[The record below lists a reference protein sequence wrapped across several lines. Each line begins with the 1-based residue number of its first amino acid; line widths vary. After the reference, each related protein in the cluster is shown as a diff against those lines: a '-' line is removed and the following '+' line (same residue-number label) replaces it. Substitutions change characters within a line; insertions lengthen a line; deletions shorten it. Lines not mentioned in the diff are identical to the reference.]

1 MNPNFGEVWVYLSAS
16 PLTALTATLLA
27 YLIGDWLYRK
37 SGRMPLLNPVL
48 IAVVLI
54 TLCLMASGIDYWTYF
69 EGAQFVHFLLGPA
82 TVALAIPVAK
92 LLRDM
97 SGGFAS
103 LGIALF
109 LGSVTASVS
118 AVVIGELLNASQQTV
133 LSLAPK
139 SVTTAIAMGISERI
153 GGLPSLTAVCVIMTG
168 VIGAILGPYVLNAAR
183 ITSWDAR
190 GFAMGVAAHGIGT
203 ARAIQINEK
212 AGAFAS
218 LAVGLNGLAT
228 ATLIPIFWSLWQWW
242 GGASL

>member
-1 MNPNFGEVWVYLSAS
+1 MQPDFQEVWVYLSAS
-16 PLTALTATLLA
+16 PLTALTVTLIA
-27 YLIGDWLYRK
+27 YLTGDWLYQR
-37 SGRMPLLNPVL
+37 SGRQPILNPVL

-54 TLCLMASGIDYWTYF
+54 TFGLTVTGIDYWTYF

-92 LLRDM
+92 LLKSMR
-97 SGGFAS
+97 GGFT
-103 LGIALF
+103 ALF
-109 LGSVTASVS
+109 TALACGSVTAAVS
-118 AVVIGELLNASQQTV
+118 AVVIADLLDASTQTV
-133 LSLAPK
+133 MSLAPK
-139 SVTTAIAMGISERI
+139 SVTTPIAMGISERI

-203 ARAIQINEK
+203 ARAIQINK
-212 AGAFAS
+212 DAGAFAS

-228 ATLIPIFWSLWQWW
+228 AALIPLFWAIWQWW
-242 GGASL
+242 SGS

>member
-1 MNPNFGEVWVYLSAS
+1 MNPNFEEVWVYLSAS
-16 PLTALTATLLA
+16 PLTALTVTLLA
-27 YLIGDWLYRK
+27 YLIGDWIYQK
-37 SGRMPLLNPVL
+37 FNRMPVLNPVL
-48 IAVVLI
+48 IAVILI
-54 TLCLMASGIDYWTYF
+54 TVGLTVSGIDYWTYF

-92 LLRDM
+92 LLKSMR
-97 SGGFAS
+97 GGYGALLVS
-103 LGIALF
+103 LTS
-109 LGSVTASVS
+109 GSVTAALS
-118 AVVIGELLNASQQTV
+118 AVLIAEMLEASTQTV

-139 SVTTAIAMGISERI
+139 SVTTPIAMGISERI

-168 VIGAILGPYVLNAAR
+168 IIGAMLGPYVLNAAR

-203 ARAIQINEK
+203 ARAIQINQQ

-242 GGASL
+242 VNG

>member
-1 MNPNFGEVWVYLSAS
+1 MQPDFQEVWVYLSAS
-16 PLTALTATLLA
+16 PLTALTVTLIA
-27 YLIGDWLYRK
+27 YLTGDWLYQR
-37 SGRMPLLNPVL
+37 SGRQPILNPVL

-54 TLCLMASGIDYWTYF
+54 TLGLTVTGIDYWTYF

-92 LLRDM
+92 LLKSMR
-97 SGGFAS
+97 GGFT
-103 LGIALF
+103 ALF
-109 LGSVTASVS
+109 TALACGSVTAAVS
-118 AVVIGELLNASQQTV
+118 AVVIADLLDASTQTV
-133 LSLAPK
+133 MSLAPK
-139 SVTTAIAMGISERI
+139 SVTTPIAMGISERI

-203 ARAIQINEK
+203 ARAIQINK
-212 AGAFAS
+212 DAGAFAS

-228 ATLIPIFWSLWQWW
+228 AALIPLFWAIWQWW
-242 GGASL
+242 SGS